1 MPVSRDR
8 RGDCT
13 RPDLGTARLLVLPS
27 QRLPLLSA
35 LGIDA
40 LPTSGEIDGRPLV
53 AIVREVGKCEQ
64 ALDDAHKR
72 LSAWWSVRRAF

>member
-13 RPDLGTARLLVLPS
+13 RPDLGTVRLLVLPS
-27 QRLPLLSA
+27 QRLPLVSA
-35 LGIDA
+35 LGLEE
-40 LPTSGEIDGRPLV
+40 LPASGEIDRRHLV
-53 AIVREVGKCEQ
+53 AIVREVEKCEQ

-72 LSAWWSVRRAF
+72 LAAWWSVRRAY